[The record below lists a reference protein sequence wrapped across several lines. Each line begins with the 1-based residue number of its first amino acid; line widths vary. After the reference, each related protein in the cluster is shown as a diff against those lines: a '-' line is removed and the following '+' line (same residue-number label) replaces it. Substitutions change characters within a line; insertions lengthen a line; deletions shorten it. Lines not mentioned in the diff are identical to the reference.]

1 MSTVFM
7 DAVHTCIVLSSMTI
21 MYSCSTLKC
30 LHMNEHTFMYICTYE
45 WMYIWTSVHSFTA
58 SPFRP
63 ATQNATKATPKHENN
78 ANLTMTMR
86 REMRNVRHRGR
97 GIGREAAEQ
106 QQSVSKPNCVV
117 VTFSCFLFSYC
128 DSCCCC
134 CCYCCFCRVE
144 SR

>member
-1 MSTVFM
+1 M

-21 MYSCSTLKC
+21 MYSYSTLKC
-30 LHMNEHTFMYICTYE
+30 LHMYEHTFMYICTYE
-45 WMYIWTSVHSFTA
+45 WMYIFTA

-97 GIGREAAEQ
+97 GIEREAAEQ

-117 VTFSCFLFSYC
+117 VTFSCFLFLYC
-128 DSCCCC
+128 DSCCRCC
-134 CCYCCFCRVE
+134 CCRVE